1 MMKDK
6 GLGPTRRLLAAT
18 AALFLAPALWAA
30 APCTDN
36 PWTTGWTAQWTP
48 LFQGIEWT
56 SACTTLLANGQPGT
70 RTQPM
75 NALRI
80 DLQAPGLGF
89 VATTRDSIAQ
99 GQTASQFLC
108 GNGAQVAINAN
119 FAWRIDGSLN
129 LIGLAMSA
137 GQVISQPFGVPDA
150 TYVGPMA
157 LVLTKDNQASF
168 LEVTQQTPPA
178 LYSAAWTAVAGGP
191 QRASGTVPERPVPGP
206 LMLVTDGANNSTSC
220 VDVCP
225 PETVAGRTAV
235 ALSQDRRYLY
245 LMTID
250 GSDSNTAANG
260 CPQG

>member
-1 MMKDK
+1 MKLGYSRGGPTSNRVGGGFSPPPPTPPSIRISRARRDIFFIGFSFTLIGAPRSGVASHEQHRRPKMMKDK

-89 VATTRDSIAQ
+89 VASTRDSIAQ
-99 GQTASQFLC
+99 ARRPL
-108 GNGAQVAINAN
+108 
-119 FAWRIDGSLN
+119 
-129 LIGLAMSA
+129 
-137 GQVISQPFGVPDA
+137 
-150 TYVGPMA
+150 
-157 LVLTKDNQASF
+157 SF
-168 LEVTQQTPPA
+168 
-178 LYSAAWTAVAGGP
+178 
-191 QRASGTVPERPVPGP
+191 
-206 LMLVTDGANNSTSC
+206 
-220 VDVCP
+220 
-225 PETVAGRTAV
+225 
-235 ALSQDRRYLY
+235 
-245 LMTID
+245 
-250 GSDSNTAANG
+250 
-260 CPQG
+260 